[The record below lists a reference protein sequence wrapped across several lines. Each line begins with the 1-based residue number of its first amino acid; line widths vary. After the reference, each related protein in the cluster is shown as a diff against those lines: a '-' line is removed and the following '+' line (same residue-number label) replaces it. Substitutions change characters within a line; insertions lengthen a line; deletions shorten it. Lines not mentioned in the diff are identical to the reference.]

1 MRQPPGAGLLR
12 FSLATIFPLKNITG
26 RSARGRFLN
35 WRSAMAFDKTFVSRD
50 FARSDARDR
59 VVPRNALIWAFG
71 IRVGALLLLTGLL
84 LISHAFK

>member
-1 MRQPPGAGLLR
+1 
-12 FSLATIFPLKNITG
+12 
-26 RSARGRFLN
+26 
-35 WRSAMAFDKTFVSRD
+35 MAFDKTFVSRD
-50 FARSDARDR
+50 FARSDARER